1 VCALSRLWARS
12 LIATAS
18 RFFSSAAL
26 VSITLLAQ
34 GTLFFV
40 PAMVAGIAL
49 AHVLRTR
56 QTSSAAAADR

>member
-1 VCALSRLWARS
+1 
-12 LIATAS
+12 
-18 RFFSSAAL
+18 

-40 PAMVAGIAL
+40 PAMLAGIAL

-56 QTSSAAAADR
+56 QPSSAAAADR